1 MCSKKSEKKGVKES
15 GKRRIQGFEDSRGQV
30 VLLES
35 FFKTKKRRIPFTLLF
50 HLLHLLPSFLI
61 PKS

>member
-50 HLLHLLPSFLI
+50 HLLHRLF
-61 PKS
+61 